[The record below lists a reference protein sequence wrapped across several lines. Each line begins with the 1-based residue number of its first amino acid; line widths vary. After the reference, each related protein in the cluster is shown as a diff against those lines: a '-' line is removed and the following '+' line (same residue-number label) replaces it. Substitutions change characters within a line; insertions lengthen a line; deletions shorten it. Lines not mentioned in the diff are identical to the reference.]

1 MRGFTKGLFTG
12 AIIGGSIAFMME
24 PCTAH
29 KIKKIRK
36 KANRT
41 MKNVGYMI
49 EGYMNGK

>member
-12 AIIGGSIAFMME
+12 ALIGGSIAFMME

-41 MKNVGYMI
+41 IKNVGYMI
-49 EGYMNGK
+49 EGYLSSK